1 MDVEWGSLSPY
12 VKGVLLGGVIG
23 AALFL
28 IASFLLHP
36 GFPGDVTWSPH
47 MMTMI
52 KVGALVGAVAGA
64 AFVGALRF
72 VDARSGPSRLRILAE
87 RRDRSV
93 VSKLAVQVV
102 RGDETQ
108 AWHAV
113 ALLANYCDPYITTRM
128 LHLLLA
134 RLQSETVETSDRMAL
149 ARHAI
154 GCVLATEREAN
165 IAVLDDFA
173 KDITTE
179 VGIQMRRLISDRE
192 NVTLE

>member
-1 MDVEWGSLSPY
+1 MGPY
-12 VKGVLLGGVIG
+12 VKGVLLGCVIG

-36 GFPGDVTWSPH
+36 GFPGDVAWSSH
-47 MMTMI
+47 MTTMI
-52 KVGALVGAVAGA
+52 GVGALVGAVSGVVL
-64 AFVGALRF
+64 VGALRLL
-72 VDARSGPSRLRILAE
+72 DARSGPSRLRILAE

-102 RGDETQ
+102 RGEETE

-149 ARHAI
+149 VRHAI

-173 KDITTE
+173 KDRTTE
-179 VGIQMRRLISDRE
+179 VGIQVRRMISDRA
-192 NVTLE
+192 NVTLK